1 MHSDPLQNVVHGNR
15 KVKPCHTKQGG
26 GATGGKVLGDDVD
39 MENIATTDAAGP
51 GFVVYK
57 TFVYDRVETNTG
69 NGYDIKSGKFTAPE
83 SGHYV
88 FHTSTTAYD
97 KSYSIIEIVKN
108 NKLVDVALADAND
121 HNDRAAASTM
131 TILSLAKGDT
141 VLVRAGAYYSGYYLE
156 TSQYTRMS
164 FSGFKLA

>member
-1 MHSDPLQNVVHGNR
+1 MIDLRPTLEMGMILNLANSQLQ
-15 KVKPCHTKQGG
+15 K
-26 GATGGKVLGDDVD
+26 AD
-39 MENIATTDAAGP
+39 I
-51 GFVVYK
+51 
-57 TFVYDRVETNTG
+57 TFFIQARLP
-69 NGYDIKSGKFTAPE
+69 S
-83 SGHYV
+83 
-88 FHTSTTAYD
+88 AYD

-141 VLVRAGAYYSGYYLE
+141 VLVRAGAYYSGHYLE

>member
-1 MHSDPLQNVVHGNR
+1 MLIVSLNLVYLLYFIGQQIAFFAYMSKNVAI
-15 KVKPCHTKQGG
+15 KTLSK
-26 GATGGKVLGDDVD
+26 
-39 MENIATTDAAGP
+39 
-51 GFVVYK
+51 YK

-88 FHTSTTAYD
+88 FHTSTTAFD

-141 VLVRAGAYYSGYYLE
+141 VLVRAGAYYSGHYLE

>member
-1 MHSDPLQNVVHGNR
+1 MLLVSLNLVYLLYFIGQQIAFFAYMSKNVAI
-15 KVKPCHTKQGG
+15 KTLSK
-26 GATGGKVLGDDVD
+26 
-39 MENIATTDAAGP
+39 
-51 GFVVYK
+51 YK
-57 TFVYDRVETNTG
+57 TFVYDRLETNTG

-97 KSYSIIEIVKN
+97 KSYSVIEIVKN

-141 VLVRAGAYYSGYYLE
+141 VLVYGLVRI
-156 TSQYTRMS
+156 TR
-164 FSGFKLA
+164 GTTWRLVNIQE

>member
-1 MHSDPLQNVVHGNR
+1 MLLVSLNLVYLLYFIGQQIAFFAYMSKNVAI
-15 KVKPCHTKQGG
+15 KTLSK
-26 GATGGKVLGDDVD
+26 
-39 MENIATTDAAGP
+39 
-51 GFVVYK
+51 YK

-141 VLVRAGAYYSGYYLE
+141 VLVRAGAYYSGHYLE
-156 TSQYTRMS
+156 TDSNWPRKRDAAFLLIYILCCTCS
-164 FSGFKLA
+164 SYLKI